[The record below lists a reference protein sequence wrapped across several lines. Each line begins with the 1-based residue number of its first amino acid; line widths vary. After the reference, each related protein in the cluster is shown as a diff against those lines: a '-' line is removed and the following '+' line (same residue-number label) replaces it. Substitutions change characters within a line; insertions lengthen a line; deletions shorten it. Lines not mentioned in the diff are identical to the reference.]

1 MTTTRTRRNRA
12 VTGAVTSLVALMM
25 LTGCQSSS
33 SSGDGGLGSSDT
45 STSSSSSG
53 ASASKSTKSKSA
65 SASPSASPSATGTQV
80 VQIGGP
86 DVPDTE
92 DASVKA
98 AYETVQQ
105 LNRLENSWGTEGGEM
120 APDISGDLKK
130 FMDGEALKSELDGY
144 AGMVAASKRGEA
156 RGSGDSQ
163 VGWIATDNAGKI
175 EHKDKTYEHGS
186 IQMRVCE
193 NLSALKNPDGSA
205 SYPPEKS
212 KRTMRASVERRADGH
227 FYLISY
233 RVEHYGCN

>member
-12 VTGAVTSLVALMM
+12 VTGAVTSLAALMM
-25 LTGCQSSS
+25 LTGCQSS

-105 LNRLENSWGTEGGEM
+105 YERIETAWMTGAEI
-120 APDISGDLKK
+120 APSTSEELKK
-130 FMDGEALKSELDGY
+130 FLAGEAYQQMDKLRAQLIKEAE
-144 AGMVAASKRGEA
+144 AGEKPSKGEI
-156 RGSGDSQ
+156 R
-163 VGWIATDNAGKI
+163 VGWLATDNAGKI

-186 IQMRVCE
+186 IQMRVCQD
-193 NLSALKNPDGSA
+193 LSTVKNPDGAQSF
-205 SYPPEKS
+205 PVEKS
-212 KRTMRASVERRADGH
+212 KRTMRADIVRGADGH

-233 RVEHYGCN
+233 RVDHYGCN

>member
-12 VTGAVTSLVALMM
+12 VTGAVTSLAALMM
-25 LTGCQSSS
+25 LTGCQSS

-45 STSSSSSG
+45 STSSSSG

-65 SASPSASPSATGTQV
+65 SASPTATGTQIAP
-80 VQIGGP
+80 IGGP

-98 AYETVQQ
+98 AFETVQQ

-163 VGWIATDNAGKI
+163 VGWIATDNAGEI
-175 EHKDKTYEHGS
+175 FGEGFRYQHGS

>member
-33 SSGDGGLGSSDT
+33 SGDGSLGSSDT
-45 STSSSSSG
+45 TSSSSG

-65 SASPSASPSATGTQV
+65 SASPSATGTQV

-105 LNRLENSWGTEGGEM
+105 YERIETAWMTGAEI
-120 APDISGDLKK
+120 APSTSEELKK
-130 FMDGEALKSELDGY
+130 FLAGEAYQQMDKLRAQLIKEAE
-144 AGMVAASKRGEA
+144 AGEKPSKGEI
-156 RGSGDSQ
+156 R
-163 VGWIATDNAGKI
+163 VGWLATDNAGKI

-186 IQMRVCE
+186 IQMRVCQD
-193 NLSALKNPDGSA
+193 LSTVKNPDGAQSF
-205 SYPPEKS
+205 PVEKS
-212 KRTMRASVERRADGH
+212 KRTMRADIVRGADGH

-233 RVEHYGCN
+233 RVDHYGCH

>member
-12 VTGAVTSLVALMM
+12 VTGAVTSLAALLM

-53 ASASKSTKSKSA
+53 ASASKSTKTTTK
-65 SASPSASPSATGTQV
+65 SASPSATGTQV

-98 AYETVQQ
+98 AFETVQQ
-105 LNRLENSWGTEGGEM
+105 YERIETAWMTGAEI
-120 APDISGDLKK
+120 APSTSEDLKK
-130 FMDGEALKSELDGY
+130 FLGGEAYQQMDKLQAQLIKEAE
-144 AGMVAASKRGEA
+144 AGEKPSQGEI
-156 RGSGDSQ
+156 R
-163 VGWIATDNAGKI
+163 VGWIGTDNAGKI

-186 IQMRVCE
+186 IQMRVCQD
-193 NLSALKNPDGSA
+193 LSTVKNPDGAQSF
-205 SYPPEKS
+205 PVEKS

-233 RVEHYGCN
+233 RVDHYGCN

>member
-12 VTGAVTSLVALMM
+12 VTGAVTSLAALMM
-25 LTGCQSSS
+25 LTGCQSS

-65 SASPSASPSATGTQV
+65 SASPTATGTQIAP
-80 VQIGGP
+80 IGGP

-98 AYETVQQ
+98 AFETVQQ

-163 VGWIATDNAGKI
+163 VGWIATDNAGEI
-175 EHKDKTYEHGS
+175 FGEGFRYQHGS

>member
-12 VTGAVTSLVALMM
+12 VTGAVMSLVALMM

-33 SSGDGGLGSSDT
+33 SGDGSLGSSDT
-45 STSSSSSG
+45 STSSSSG

-65 SASPSASPSATGTQV
+65 SASPSATATGTQIV
-80 VQIGGP
+80 PIGGP

-92 DASVKA
+92 DASAKA
-98 AYETVQQ
+98 AYQTIEQV
-105 LNRLENSWGTEGGEM
+105 NRLENQWGDGAQIDPGASE
-120 APDISGDLKK
+120 DLKK
-130 FMDGEALKSELDGY
+130 FMAGEALTWMQNALEKIRQSSSGNNT
-144 AGMVAASKRGEA
+144 GMVR
-156 RGSGDSQ
+156 
-163 VGWIATDNAGKI
+163 VGWIGTDNAGKI

-193 NLSALKNPDGSA
+193 DLSQMKNPDGSA

-212 KRTMRASVERRADGH
+212 KRTMRADIVRGADGH

-233 RVEHYGCN
+233 RVDHYGCN

>member
-12 VTGAVTSLVALMM
+12 VTGAVTSLAALMM
-25 LTGCQSSS
+25 LTGCQSS

-98 AYETVQQ
+98 AFETVQQ
-105 LNRLENSWGTEGGEM
+105 LIRLQNAWGEGAEI
-120 APDISGDLKK
+120 APSTSEDLKK
-130 FMDGEALKSELDGY
+130 FLGGEAYQQMDKLQQDIIAAAK
-144 AGMVAASKRGEA
+144 AGEKPSHGEI
-156 RGSGDSQ
+156 R
-163 VGWIATDNAGKI
+163 VGWLGTDNAG
-175 EHKDKTYEHGS
+175 EVFGEGFRHEHGS

-193 NLSALKNPDGSA
+193 DWSQVKNPDGSL
-205 SYPPEKS
+205 SFPPEKS
-212 KRTMRASVERRADGH
+212 KRTMRASVERRADGQ

-233 RVEHYGCN
+233 RVDHYGCN

>member
-12 VTGAVTSLVALMM
+12 LAGAVTSLAALMM
-25 LTGCQSSS
+25 LTGCQSS

-45 STSSSSSG
+45 STSSSSG

-65 SASPSASPSATGTQV
+65 SASPTATGTQIV
-80 VQIGGP
+80 PIGGP
-86 DVPDTE
+86 DTPDTE

-105 LNRLENSWGTEGGEM
+105 LNRLENNWGTEGGEM
-120 APDISGDLKK
+120 AQDISGDLRK
-130 FMDGEALKSELDGY
+130 FMGGDALKNELEGY

-175 EHKDKTYEHGS
+175 EFPDGKSYEHGS

-212 KRTMRASVERRADGH
+212 TRTMRASVERRADGH

>member
-1 MTTTRTRRNRA
+1 MTTHTRRNRA
-12 VTGAVTSLVALMM
+12 LTAVVTSLAALML

-33 SSGDGGLGSSDT
+33 SGGDGGLGSSDT
-45 STSSSSSG
+45 STSSSSG
-53 ASASKSTKSKSA
+53 ASASKSTKTTTK
-65 SASPSASPSATGTQV
+65 SASPSATGTQV

-105 LNRLENSWGTEGGEM
+105 LNRLENHWGTEGEM
-120 APDISGDLKK
+120 APDISEDLKK
-130 FMDGEALKSELDGY
+130 FMDGEALKNETEGY
-144 AGMVAASKRGEA
+144 AGMVAANKRGEA

-175 EHKDKTYEHGS
+175 EFPDGKSYEHGS

>member
-1 MTTTRTRRNRA
+1 MIAHTPRHRTLT
-12 VTGAVTSLVALMM
+12 VAVTSLAALML

-33 SSGDGGLGSSDT
+33 SSGDGSLGSSET
-45 STSSSSSG
+45 STSSSSG

-65 SASPSASPSATGTQV
+65 SASSSASPTATGTQI

-86 DVPDTE
+86 DTPDTE
-92 DASVKA
+92 EASVKA

-105 LNRLENSWGTEGGEM
+105 LNRLQNAWGTGAEV
-120 APDISGDLKK
+120 APSTSEELKK
-130 FMDGEALKSELDGY
+130 FLAGEAYQQMNKLQSSLVERRQSG
-144 AGMVAASKRGEA
+144 ASQPGQ
-156 RGSGDSQ
+156 GSVR
-163 VGWIATDNAGKI
+163 VGWIATDNADEIFG
-175 EHKDKTYEHGS
+175 EGFRYEHGS

-193 NLSALKNPDGSA
+193 DWSQVKNPDGTPSF
-205 SYPPEKS
+205 PVEKS

>member
-33 SSGDGGLGSSDT
+33 SDDGGLGSSDT
-45 STSSSSSG
+45 TSSSSG

-65 SASPSASPSATGTQV
+65 SASSSASPSATATGTQIV
-80 VQIGGP
+80 PIGGP

-98 AYETVQQ
+98 AFETVQQ
-105 LNRLENSWGTEGGEM
+105 YERIETAWMTGAEI
-120 APDISGDLKK
+120 APSTSEDLKK
-130 FMDGEALKSELDGY
+130 FLGGEAYQQMDKLRAQLIKEAE
-144 AGMVAASKRGEA
+144 AGEKPSQGEI
-156 RGSGDSQ
+156 R
-163 VGWIATDNAGKI
+163 VGWLGTDNSGEI
-175 EHKDKTYEHGS
+175 FGEGFRHEHGS
-186 IQMRVCE
+186 IQMRVCQD
-193 NLSALKNPDGSA
+193 LSTVKNPDGSQ
-205 SYPPEKS
+205 SFPVEKS

>member
-1 MTTTRTRRNRA
+1 MIRKKSLTA
-12 VTGAVTSLVALMM
+12 VVTSLAALMM
-25 LTGCQSSS
+25 LTGCQSS

-45 STSSSSSG
+45 STSSSSG
-53 ASASKSTKSKSA
+53 ASASKSTSKSA

-105 LNRLENSWGTEGGEM
+105 LNRLENNWGTDDASIKEFSVE
-120 APDISGDLKK
+120 DLKK
-130 FMDGEALKSELDGY
+130 FLDGEALSQSETLHAQLLKNIE
-144 AGMVAASKRGEA
+144 AGEQPSQ
-156 RGSGDSQ
+156 GSVR

-193 NLSALKNPDGSA
+193 DYSQVKNPDGSQ
-205 SYPPEKS
+205 SFPVEKS
-212 KRTMRASVERRADGH
+212 KRTMRVDVQRRADGY
-227 FYLISY
+227 FYLTGY
-233 RVEHYGCN
+233 RVDHYGCH

>member
-1 MTTTRTRRNRA
+1 MTTHTRRNRA
-12 VTGAVTSLVALMM
+12 LTAVVTSLAALML

-33 SSGDGGLGSSDT
+33 SGGDGGLGSSDT
-45 STSSSSSG
+45 STSSSSG
-53 ASASKSTKSKSA
+53 ASASKSTKTTTK
-65 SASPSASPSATGTQV
+65 SASPSATGTQV

-98 AYETVQQ
+98 AFETVQQ
-105 LNRLENSWGTEGGEM
+105 YERIETAWMTGAEI
-120 APDISGDLKK
+120 APSTSEDLKK
-130 FMDGEALKSELDGY
+130 FLGGEAYQQMDKLQAQLIKEAE
-144 AGMVAASKRGEA
+144 AGEKPSQGEI
-156 RGSGDSQ
+156 R

-186 IQMRVCE
+186 IQMRVCQD
-193 NLSALKNPDGSA
+193 LSTVKNPDGAQSF
-205 SYPPEKS
+205 PVEKS

-233 RVEHYGCN
+233 RVDHYGCN

>member
-12 VTGAVTSLVALMM
+12 VTGAVTALAALMM
-25 LTGCQSSS
+25 LTGCQSS

-65 SASPSASPSATGTQV
+65 SASPSATGTQIV
-80 VQIGGP
+80 PIGGP
-86 DVPDTE
+86 DTPDTE

-98 AYETVQQ
+98 AFETVQQ

-175 EHKDKTYEHGS
+175 EFSDGKSYEHGS

>member
-12 VTGAVTSLVALMM
+12 VTGAVTSLAALMM
-25 LTGCQSSS
+25 LTGCQSS

-45 STSSSSSG
+45 STSSSSSSG

-105 LNRLENSWGTEGGEM
+105 LNRLENSAGDPP
-120 APDISGDLKK
+120 APPAEEELKK
-130 FMDGEALKSELDGY
+130 FLGGEALKNELEVY
-144 AGMVAASKRGEA
+144 AGMVAAHEQGKPVE
-156 RGSGDSQ
+156 SGNIR
-163 VGWIATDNAGKI
+163 VGWLGTDNAGEI
-175 EHKDKTYEHGS
+175 FGEGFRYQHGS

-193 NLSALKNPDGSA
+193 DWSALKNPDGSA
-205 SYPPEKS
+205 AVPVEKS

>member
-12 VTGAVTSLVALMM
+12 VTGAVTSLAALLM

-105 LNRLENSWGTEGGEM
+105 LNRLENSAGDPP
-120 APDISGDLKK
+120 APPAEEELKK
-130 FMDGEALKSELDGY
+130 FLGGEALKNELEVY
-144 AGMVAASKRGEA
+144 AGMVAAHEQGKPVE
-156 RGSGDSQ
+156 SGNIR
-163 VGWIATDNAGKI
+163 VGWLGTDNAGEI
-175 EHKDKTYEHGS
+175 FGEGFRYQHGS

-193 NLSALKNPDGSA
+193 DWSALKNPDGSA
-205 SYPPEKS
+205 AVPVEKS

>member
-1 MTTTRTRRNRA
+1 MIRKKSLTA
-12 VTGAVTSLVALMM
+12 VVTSLAALML
-25 LTGCQSSS
+25 LTGCQSS

-53 ASASKSTKSKSA
+53 ASASKSTKTTKSA
-65 SASPSASPSATGTQV
+65 SAPPSATATGTQIV
-80 VQIGGP
+80 PIGGP

-98 AYETVQQ
+98 SFETVQQ
-105 LNRLENSWGTEGGEM
+105 YERIETAWMTGAEI
-120 APDISGDLKK
+120 APSTSEDLKK
-130 FMDGEALKSELDGY
+130 FLGGEAYQQMDKLQAQLIKEAE
-144 AGMVAASKRGEA
+144 AGEKPSQGEI
-156 RGSGDSQ
+156 R

-186 IQMRVCE
+186 IQMRVCQD
-193 NLSALKNPDGSA
+193 LSTVKNPDGAQSF
-205 SYPPEKS
+205 PVEKS

-233 RVEHYGCN
+233 RVDHYGCN

>member
-1 MTTTRTRRNRA
+1 MTTTCTRRNRA
-12 VTGAVTSLVALMM
+12 LAGAVTSLAALMM

-33 SSGDGGLGSSDT
+33 SSGDGSLGSSDT
-45 STSSSSSG
+45 STSSSSG
-53 ASASKSTKSKSA
+53 ASATKSKSA
-65 SASPSASPSATGTQV
+65 SASSSASPTATGTQV
-80 VQIGGP
+80 VPIGGP

-105 LNRLENSWGTEGGEM
+105 LNRLENNWGTEGGEM
-120 APDISGDLKK
+120 AQDISGDLRK
-130 FMDGEALKSELDGY
+130 FMGGDALKNELEGY

-163 VGWIATDNAGKI
+163 VGWIATDNAGEI
-175 EHKDKTYEHGS
+175 FGEGFRYQHGS

-212 KRTMRASVERRADGH
+212 TRTMRASVERRADGH

>member
-33 SSGDGGLGSSDT
+33 NGDGSLGSSDT
-45 STSSSSSG
+45 STSSSSG
-53 ASASKSTKSKSA
+53 ASATKSKSA
-65 SASPSASPSATGTQV
+65 SASPSATATGTQV

-105 LNRLENSWGTEGGEM
+105 LNRLENHWGTEGEM
-120 APDISGDLKK
+120 APDISEDLKK
-130 FMDGEALKSELDGY
+130 FMDGEALKNETEGY
-144 AGMVAASKRGEA
+144 AGMVAANKRGEA

-163 VGWIATDNAGKI
+163 VGWIATDNAGEI
-175 EHKDKTYEHGS
+175 FGEGFRYEHGS